1 MVETRGGDENLTT
14 NTDQQI
20 QEIRARLEPIGQE
33 IARAEQMAQ
42 FEVQMTPSPYWSS
55 QSQPFAQEVLATARD
70 IQFKVESL
78 TRHAYEQQHQ
88 SQQQPSYGGGGSST
102 ATQAVQRL
110 ANAQRE
116 QLRVVEQLLE
126 TVKETSKQTSGSR
139 S

>member
-1 MVETRGGDENLTT
+1 LTT
-14 NTDQQI
+14 TEQQI

-42 FEVQMTPSPYWSS
+42 FEVQMTPSYWSS
-55 QSQPFAQEVLATARD
+55 QQSQPFAQEVLAVARE

-78 TRHAYEQQHQ
+78 TRHAYEQQQQ
-88 SQQQPSYGGGGSST
+88 SQQQPTYGGGTGSS
-102 ATQAVQRL
+102 ATEAVRRL